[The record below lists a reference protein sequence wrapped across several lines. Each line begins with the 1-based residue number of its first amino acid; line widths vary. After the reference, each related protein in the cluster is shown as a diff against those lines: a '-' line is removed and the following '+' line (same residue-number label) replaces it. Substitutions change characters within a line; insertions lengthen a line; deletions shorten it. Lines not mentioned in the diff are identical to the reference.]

1 MAKPTRMFWIFL
13 LAALMTNVPHL
24 AWAEAATQMIPTSV
38 VVDNMSR
45 TQAREK
51 IVDYVNRAEVK
62 TELVKLG
69 LTPGEVTQRLASLSD
84 KELQQMATQMD
95 QAMYG
100 GDPSLGGILVIVL
113 IVVLIMFF
121 VRRI

>member
-113 IVVLIMFF
+113 IVVLIMFL